1 MISKSKDQLLYEYD
15 KPIIWN
21 LSCFG
26 NEWQMF
32 ILDNVIEI
40 LKKYGYSNPISTIH
54 GSYSCK
60 YNGGRT
66 ALYWNS
72 WTNIENCI
80 KKYNNKGIGVKL
92 TFSNMNI
99 HKEQFEEKEMRQY
112 LDVLN
117 ETKGIGNGIICVN
130 DDFAE
135 LVKKNYP
142 DLDLVASH
150 VKMELETKMGITD
163 TTDYYNSKFDLY
175 DIVVMNTYRAF
186 DDDFLSKINHPERVE
201 FIVNHSCTT
210 NCQMAKRHHELIDA
224 QQELKIKYNHDSK
237 ILEKNRQFINNIKEI
252 KSILEICKNIKE
264 QNIYEKICRQFIN
277 RDEIN
282 HLVNTFGINRF
293 KIEGRDLSNFEF
305 IVSLNRHLINQN
317 SIYDIIHNKYETQM
331 NDKINTKAWQRRFF
345 D

>member
-1 MISKSKDQLLYEYD
+1 MIGEQKTKLIQEYD
-15 KPIIWN
+15 KPLIWN

-26 NEWQMF
+26 NEFQMF
-32 ILDNVIEI
+32 LLDNLIEI
-40 LKKYGYSNPISTIH
+40 LDKYNIKNPISTIH

-72 WTNIENCI
+72 WTNIENKI
-80 KKYNNKGIGVKL
+80 KHFNDKGIGVKL
-92 TFSNMNI
+92 TFSNRNI
-99 HKEQFEEKEMRQY
+99 HANTFEEDEMRKY
-112 LDVLN
+112 LDLLN

-163 TTDYYNSKFDLY
+163 TVDYYNSKFDLY
-175 DIVVMNTYRAF
+175 DIVVFNTFRAF
-186 DDDFLSKINHPERVE
+186 DDDFLSKITHPEKVE

-210 NCQMAKRHHELIDA
+210 NCTMAKRHHELIDDL
-224 QQELKIKYNHDSK
+224 QEKKVELGHDKRKLDKDIVVIDKRKELENILRKCKDIK
-237 ILEKNRQFINNIKEI
+237 EKNEYDR
-252 KSILEICKNIKE
+252 L
-264 QNIYEKICRQFIN
+264 CRQFIN
-277 RDEIN
+277 KEEIN

-293 KIEGRDLSNFEF
+293 KIEGRDLSNYEF
-305 IVSLNRHLINQN
+305 IMFLDKFLTNNQ
-317 SIYDIIHNKYETQM
+317 SIYSIIRNKYEE
-331 NDKINTKAWQRRFF
+331 KISNLNFKSRFL

>member
-1 MISKSKDQLLYEYD
+1 MISKEKEKFLYEYD

-26 NEWQMF
+26 NEYQMF
-32 ILDNVIEI
+32 LLDNIIEI
-40 LKKYGYSNPISTIH
+40 LDKYNVKNPISTIH

-66 ALYWNS
+66 ALYYNS
-72 WTNIENCI
+72 WTNIENKI
-80 KKYNNKGIGVKL
+80 NHFNKLGIGIKL
-92 TFSNMNI
+92 TFSNRNI
-99 HKEQFEEKEMRQY
+99 HANTFEEEEMRKY
-112 LDVLN
+112 LDLLN

-163 TTDYYNSKFDLY
+163 TVDYYNSKFDLY
-175 DIVVMNTYRAF
+175 DIVVFNTFRAF
-186 DDDFLSKINHPERVE
+186 DDDFLSKITHPEKVE

-210 NCQMAKRHHELIDA
+210 NCQIAKRHHELIDDL
-224 QQELKIKYNHDSK
+224 QQKKIEFNHDK
-237 ILEKNRQFINNIKEI
+237 KRLDMNRDVIDLRKELNQILANCREIKEKNIFDK
-252 KSILEICKNIKE
+252 L
-264 QNIYEKICRQFIN
+264 CRQFIN
-277 RDEIN
+277 REEIN
-282 HLVNTFGINRF
+282 HLANTFNINRF
-293 KIEGRDLSNFEF
+293 KIEGRDLSNYEF
-305 IVSLNRHLINQN
+305 IMSLDRYITNNQ
-317 SIYDIIHNKYETQM
+317 SMYSLIHNDYE
-331 NDKINTKAWQRRFF
+331 KKASLLDFSNRFL

>member
-1 MISKSKDQLLYEYD
+1 MLSDAKEKFLYEYD

-26 NEWQMF
+26 NEYQMIMF
-32 ILDNVIEI
+32 DNFMDI
-40 LKKYGYSNPISTIH
+40 LKKYNIENPIKTIH

-66 ALYWNS
+66 ALFWNS
-72 WTNIENCI
+72 WTNIENKI
-80 KKYNNKGIGVKL
+80 KHYNKQGIGIKL
-92 TFSNMNI
+92 TFSNRNV
-99 HKEQFEEKEMRQY
+99 HANTFEEEEMRKY
-112 LDVLN
+112 LDLLN

-163 TTDYYNSKFDLY
+163 TVDYYNSKFDLY
-175 DIVVMNTYRAF
+175 DIVVFNTFRAF
-186 DDDFLSKINHPERVE
+186 DDDFLSKITHPEKIE

-210 NCQMAKRHHELIDA
+210 NCQMAKRHHELIDDMQERKTFFNHNKKLIDKDRKMIDIRKEV
-224 QQELKIKYNHDSK
+224 QQILKKCH
-237 ILEKNRQFINNIKEI
+237 E
-252 KSILEICKNIKE
+252 IKE
-264 QNIYEKICRQFIN
+264 QNIYDKLCRQFIN
-277 RDEIN
+277 RTEIN
-282 HLVNTFGINRF
+282 HLLNTFGINRF
-293 KIEGRDLSNFEF
+293 KIEGRDLSNIEF
-305 IVSLNRHLINQN
+305 LINFDRFITNNESIYALIHNNYESKFNN
-317 SIYDIIHNKYETQM
+317 SIFM
-331 NDKINTKAWQRRFF
+331 NRFL

>member
-1 MISKSKDQLLYEYD
+1 MLSAAKEKFLYEYD

-26 NEWQMF
+26 NEYQMIMF
-32 ILDNVIEI
+32 DNFMDI
-40 LKKYGYSNPISTIH
+40 LKKYNIENPVKTIH

-66 ALYWNS
+66 ALFWNS
-72 WTNIENCI
+72 WTNIENKI
-80 KKYNNKGIGVKL
+80 KHYNKQGIGIKL
-92 TFSNMNI
+92 TFSNRNV
-99 HKEQFEEKEMRQY
+99 HANTFEEEEMRKY
-112 LDVLN
+112 LDLLN
-117 ETKGIGNGIICVN
+117 ETKGIGNGIICIN

-150 VKMELETKMGITD
+150 VKMELETKMGISD
-163 TTDYYNSKFDLY
+163 TVDYYNSKFDLY
-175 DIVVMNTYRAF
+175 DIVVFNTFRAF
-186 DDDFLSKINHPERVE
+186 DDDFLSKITHPEKIE

-210 NCQMAKRHHELIDA
+210 NCQMAKRHHELIDDL
-224 QQELKIKYNHDSK
+224 QEKKVELNHDKKKIDIDRTVLDRKKELNK
-237 ILEKNRQFINNIKEI
+237 ILQKCEEI
-252 KSILEICKNIKE
+252 KK
-264 QNIYEKICRQFIN
+264 QNIFDKLCKQFIN
-277 RDEIN
+277 REEIN

-305 IVSLNRHLINQN
+305 LISYDRYLTNNQ
-317 SIYDIIHNKYETQM
+317 SIYALIHNNY
-331 NDKINTKAWQRRFF
+331 DKKVNNINFQNRFL